1 MKRYVAQKMV
11 LNDFRQFHG
20 KEIVIGKRLTAISGI
35 NGTGKTT
42 ILGLLANSSEF
53 KGARRYDGRRF
64 RSEFSELFKATLK
77 HDPKGSNRV
86 NLHFDVD
93 GSDLNVVFRTTWQ
106 NDDTRFR
113 VIPKWINDGKP
124 TEAKIPIP
132 SIYLGLS
139 RLYPIGEAPDE
150 SVSASSLKWRDRTD
164 EEWFLASYTRI
175 LSMSGDVTS
184 VDSVW
189 IDNIDAKRGVGVDT
203 ERYNAYSNS
212 SGQDN
217 LGQILL
223 AMLSFKKLQREM
235 GGSLPGGLL
244 VIDEIDAS
252 LHPAAQIRLVDL
264 LISESKITGI
274 QVVFTTHSTV
284 ILKYLNEKTLH
295 NPPDSPGDIEIAY
308 ITDAD
313 RSLVVKRNPG
323 WFEMESDLFVGPS
336 SIVNRVGVITE
347 DNEARWFAD
356 SLLKACAPDISARI
370 SMILAELGC
379 GQIGHL
385 YVHDYPY
392 IHDRIV
398 VFDGDVKEDGKF
410 PSEVPVG
417 KMLGDPRVLV
427 LPGGASPEK
436 VIYDYVANAEEGSD
450 VWLSLNRMS
459 VSHRSFVENG
469 PDTAE
474 YKDVSPLRNK
484 YKKWFKDN
492 QHVLDAAKVVD
503 HWVEDNKEEAST
515 FCDSFRKAWELV
527 SRGTI

>member
-1 MKRYVAQKMV
+1 MKKYIAQKMV
-11 LNDFRQFHG
+11 LNDFRQFHD
-20 KEIVIGKRLTAISGI
+20 KEIIIGKRITAISGI

-42 ILGLLANSSEF
+42 ILGLLANSSEL
-53 KGARRYDGRRF
+53 KGAKRYDGRRF

-86 NLHFDVD
+86 NLHFDVGGD
-93 GSDLNVVFRTTWQ
+93 DLNVVFRTTWQ

-113 VIPKWINDGKP
+113 VIPKWTNDGKP
-124 TEAKIPIP
+124 TESKIPIP
-132 SIYLGLS
+132 SVYLGLS

-150 SVSASSLKWRDRTD
+150 SVSSSSLKWSDPTD
-164 EEWFLASYTRI
+164 EEWFLSSYTRI
-175 LSMSGDVTS
+175 LSMSGDVVS
-184 VDSVW
+184 VDSVR
-189 IDNIDAKRGVGVDT
+189 IDNIDAKRGVGIDT
-203 ERYNAYSNS
+203 EQYNAYSNS

-235 GGSLPGGLL
+235 GEPLPGGLL

-252 LHPAAQIRLVDL
+252 LHPAAQIRLIDL
-264 LISESKITGI
+264 LIAESKETGI

-295 NPPDSPGDIEIAY
+295 NPPDAPGDIEIAY

-347 DNEARWFAD
+347 DDEARWFVD
-356 SLLKACAPDISARI
+356 SLLKACVPDVSARI
-370 SMILAELGC
+370 LLIDASFGC
-379 GQIGHL
+379 GQIGKL

-398 VFDGDVKEDGKF
+398 VFDGDVEKDDKF
-410 PSEVPVG
+410 PSEVPVD
-417 KMLGDPRVLV
+417 KMLSDPRVLV
-427 LPGGASPEK
+427 LPGGDSPEK
-436 VIYDYVANAEEGSD
+436 VIYSYIASAAEGSN
-450 VWLSLNRMS
+450 VWLSLNRIG
-459 VSHRSFVENG
+459 VTHRSFVENG
-469 PDTAE
+469 PETPA
-474 YKDVSPLRNK
+474 YKNVSPERNK
-484 YKKWFKDN
+484 YKRWFNDN
-492 QHVLDAAKVVD
+492 LHYLNAAKVVD
-503 HWVEDNKEEAST
+503 HWVEDNEEEASK

-527 SRGTI
+527 SRGTV